1 MESMRIL
8 KAEKS
13 TGKSS
18 FYLLISEASNKFDV
32 MFGGYYFFAKDI
44 LFPFLALSRKVEYIL
59 RINQH
64 EGYLKYN

>member
-32 MFGGYYFFAKDI
+32 MFGGYYFFAKV
-44 LFPFLALSRKVEYIL
+44 PRSLS
-59 RINQH
+59 
-64 EGYLKYN
+64 EGRVYT